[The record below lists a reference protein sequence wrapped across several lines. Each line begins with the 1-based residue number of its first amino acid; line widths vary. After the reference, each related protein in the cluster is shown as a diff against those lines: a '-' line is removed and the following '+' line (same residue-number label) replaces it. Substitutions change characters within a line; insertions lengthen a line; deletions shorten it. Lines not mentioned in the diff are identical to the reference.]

1 MKLIS
6 SWCVPFLCIFLTTNI
21 SPQINEFYIR
31 LNQVGFLPED
41 MKSGVILSEEEIP
54 FSKFTVIDQITNE
67 KVFSG
72 KIRKSEKNYSTF
84 NYCYNF
90 DFTKI
95 NDTWKYIINV
105 GNESS
110 FPFIIGE
117 DVYNSVVD
125 SLMLFFRIQRCG
137 PTHPLMHKEC
147 HLSDASTIISSALDT
162 SNSSVDVT
170 GGWHDAGDYI
180 KFFSTS
186 ALTTYMLLFAYE
198 FDKGN
203 FFFRKYNS

>member
-6 SWCVPFLCIFLTTNI
+6 SWCVSFLCIFLTTNI

-95 NDTWKYIINV
+95 NNIGKYIINV
-105 GNESS
+105 GNES
-110 FPFIIGE
+110 G
-117 DVYNSVVD
+117 
-125 SLMLFFRIQRCG
+125 G
-137 PTHPLMHKEC
+137 PVGSGRDHPLGEGRGR
-147 HLSDASTIISSALDT
+147 AAVALVPRDLI
-162 SNSSVDVT
+162 V
-170 GGWHDAGDYI
+170 
-180 KFFSTS
+180 F
-186 ALTTYMLLFAYE
+186 E
-198 FDKGN
+198 
-203 FFFRKYNS
+203 